1 MFMFVVFILLLS
13 NSFLEEIFKM
23 EYWSLEQAK
32 LKNLKR
38 KYFSGNVVLISGGC
52 GDIGLS
58 TAKSFYDE
66 GAEVILLDKEQHHI
80 NKTPSSIKKFAKM
93 RIILIW
99 RLPSS

>member
-1 MFMFVVFILLLS
+1 MLFLKPE
-13 NSFLEEIFKM
+13 SFGKFQSISEKVFKM

-66 GAEVILLDKEQHHI
+66 GAEVILLEKEQHHI
-80 NKTPSSIKKFAKM
+80 NNTPIQYK
-93 RIILIW
+93 IC
-99 RLPSS
+99 

>member
-1 MFMFVVFILLLS
+1 
-13 NSFLEEIFKM
+13 M

-66 GAEVILLDKEQHHI
+66 GASNFTEKEQHHI
-80 NKTPSSIKKFAKM
+80 NKTPSSIKEFTK
-93 RIILIW
+93 IIKCDVANSKSLNKTIKK
-99 RLPSS
+99 